1 MFSSAAV
8 GRVGKGAGDLR
19 ARGAKKQLPG
29 RWSRVSAQTQHAQHH
44 AQARD
49 SSARGARRRHAILEQ
64 ASRILGSGLGQKVRR
79 VARDRD
85 PVEARSARA
94 RPAAPGGAGRGALIL
109 PGGDFARGRGA
120 RSADF
125 ARGRG
130 AGRWSGPRNAP
141 GNPGC

>member
-64 ASRILGSGLGQKVRR
+64 ASPVLGSGLGQKVRR
-79 VARDRD
+79 VARVRD

-94 RPAAPGGAGRGALIL
+94 GPRRP
-109 PGGDFARGRGA
+109 GA
-120 RSADF
+120 RD
-125 ARGRG
+125 ARR
-130 AGRWSGPRNAP
+130 
-141 GNPGC
+141 